1 MIFKNW
7 HTWESNGKQLL
18 SNEDTKELREFDNSD
33 QMINWLFLSG
43 SKEAARYFNSNK
55 KVG

>member
-33 QMINWLFLSG
+33 QVINWLFLNG

>member
-1 MIFKNW
+1 MMIFKNW

-43 SKEAARYFNSNK
+43 YKEAARYFYLNIK
-55 KVG
+55 P